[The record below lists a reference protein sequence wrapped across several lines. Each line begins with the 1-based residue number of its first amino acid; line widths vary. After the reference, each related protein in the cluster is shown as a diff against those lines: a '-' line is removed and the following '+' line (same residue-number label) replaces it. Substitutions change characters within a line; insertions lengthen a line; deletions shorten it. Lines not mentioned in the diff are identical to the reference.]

1 MKINP
6 IYKVRKIAGENI
18 ILLQGKTGGD
28 MTRVVAFNESA
39 LLMWDSLQG
48 KDFTI
53 DDAVAVLLD
62 NYDVEE
68 ATARAD
74 AGKWVETIRE
84 NGLLLPE

>member
-1 MKINP
+1 M
-6 IYKVRKIAGENI
+6 AGENI
-18 ILLQGKTGGD
+18 ILLQGKTNGD

-62 NYDVEE
+62 NYNVDET
-68 ATARAD
+68 TARTD
-74 AGKWVETIRE
+74 AEKWAQTLRE

>member
-48 KDFTI
+48 KEFTV

>member
-48 KDFTI
+48 KDFSV

-62 NYDVEE
+62 NYDMEE

>member
-48 KDFTI
+48 KDFTV

-68 ATARAD
+68 VTARAD